1 MKLLFALFFVKKKK
15 TAHTLFPLTRSI
27 LTRLPLPYPN
37 NNNNSNSNSNSNS
50 SQTNKH
56 PLPAGW
62 KMGKAIVHV

>member
-37 NNNNSNSNSNSNS
+37 NNNNNS
-50 SQTNKH
+50 SRQTNKH